1 MKRLITFLKQTWAE
15 LGKVVWPTRRRTLKL
30 TATVIVVSGLFAAF
44 IGAVDYGLTKG
55 LEAVVDSS
63 QNAQENTDSIQ
74 VPAGDGQQPIQI
86 PIGGNQPGG
95 Q

>member
-1 MKRLITFLKQTWAE
+1 MKRIITFLKQTWTE

-30 TATVIVVSGLFAAF
+30 TATVIVVSIVFAAF

-63 QNAQENTDSIQ
+63 QNAEENTNSIQ
-74 VPAGDGQQPIQI
+74 VPAGDGQQPIQL
-86 PIGGNQPGG
+86 PGGNQG
-95 Q
+95 QGQ